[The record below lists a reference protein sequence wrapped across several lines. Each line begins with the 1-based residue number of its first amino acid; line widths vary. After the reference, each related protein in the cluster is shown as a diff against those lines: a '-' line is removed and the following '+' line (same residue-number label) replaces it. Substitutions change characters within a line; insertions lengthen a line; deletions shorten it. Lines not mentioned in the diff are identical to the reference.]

1 MRAGRGAAGIELVFA
16 VESRAADDHEL
27 ARRID
32 IKAHSLFSEAK
43 PHAQRCFEAHE
54 EHRILAEYRVE
65 AFGPD
70 CEVARER
77 PERRCRV
84 GAFDPLGDGRR
95 GVDGRADVLAASNSH
110 GHRDDRIGIEVA
122 RITLHA
128 ATDIRDVPAGSVR
141 RTYLVLKEGLPFERP
156 QRRFMPQQRN
166 SLAINTD
173 NRVVSVANRGRN
185 AARIPDTPERQR
197 LEKQRSIREIV
208 FGAQD
213 GILTTLGIVTGVGS
227 AAPDRGTIL
236 LTGFLSLL
244 VGAIS
249 MGVGEYLGGK
259 SEREVVQNAIDF
271 ERREMLEM
279 PAEEF
284 EEQLAYYRL
293 KGFADDEAMMIV
305 RRLEKNPDI
314 WLHEMVRDE
323 FGIDVRE
330 AESGG
335 FRASFAMA
343 GSFAI
348 GAAFPVIPYIF
359 GIPIAAAAWTG
370 LALAA
375 AVLFAI
381 GYFAGTL
388 SGRNPFFK
396 GFEIVAFGA
405 AVFAI
410 SWAAGRYV
418 PALFGHGA
426 IGVGG

>member
-1 MRAGRGAAGIELVFA
+1 
-16 VESRAADDHEL
+16 
-27 ARRID
+27 
-32 IKAHSLFSEAK
+32 
-43 PHAQRCFEAHE
+43 
-54 EHRILAEYRVE
+54 
-65 AFGPD
+65 
-70 CEVARER
+70 
-77 PERRCRV
+77 
-84 GAFDPLGDGRR
+84 
-95 GVDGRADVLAASNSH
+95 
-110 GHRDDRIGIEVA
+110 
-122 RITLHA
+122 
-128 ATDIRDVPAGSVR
+128 
-141 RTYLVLKEGLPFERP
+141 
-156 QRRFMPQQRN
+156 MPQQRN

-173 NRVVSVANRGRN
+173 NRVVSVENRGRN

-197 LEKQRSIREIV
+197 LEKKRNIREVV

-213 GILTTLGIVTGVGS
+213 GILTTLGIVTGFSS
-227 AAPDRGTIL
+227 ASPDRAAIL

-279 PAEEF
+279 PNEEF
-284 EEQLAYYRL
+284 AEQIAYYRL
-293 KGFADDEAMMIV
+293 KGFTDEEALMIV

-335 FRASFAMA
+335 LRASFSMA

-348 GAAFPVIPYIF
+348 GAALPVVPYAL
-359 GIPIAAAAWTG
+359 GLSIAGAMWTG
-370 LALAA
+370 LVLAVMAL
-375 AVLFAI
+375 FGI

-388 SGRNPFFK
+388 SARNPFAK

-410 SWAAGRYV
+410 SWAAGHYI
-418 PALFGHGA
+418 PPLFGHGA